1 MECKDVLVQL
11 RESAGQSQQELA
23 DRLFVTRQAVSRWE
37 RGEAVPSSDLLK
49 QLSALFNVSI
59 NTLLGSP
66 RQLICQSCGMP
77 LTDGIMGHDRDG
89 AINQDYCKWCYEGGA
104 YLRDCTVEEMVD
116 FCTDI
121 MAREQ
126 GADPEKVRPYLQ
138 DLLPKLG
145 RWKKG

>member
-37 RGEAVPSSDLLK
+37 RGETVPSSDLLK

-77 LTDGIMGHDRDG
+77 LTDGIMGHDGDG

-104 YLRDCTVEEMVD
+104 YLQDCTVEEMVD

-121 MAREQ
+121 MVREQ
-126 GADPEKVRPYLQ
+126 GAEPEKVRSYLH